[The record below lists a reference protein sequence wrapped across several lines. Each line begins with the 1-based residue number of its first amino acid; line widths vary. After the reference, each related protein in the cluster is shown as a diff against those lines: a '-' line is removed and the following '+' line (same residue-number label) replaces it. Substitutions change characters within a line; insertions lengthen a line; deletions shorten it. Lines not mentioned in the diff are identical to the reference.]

1 MSINDAQRQVIAAT
15 SQGSEQ
21 HSREQL
27 SGAEI
32 DTAVSGRTKAEVP
45 LTIETVT
52 ERSNMMLAYQRVVEN
67 KGAAG
72 VDNLSVSA
80 LKPWLKENWASIKR
94 ALMAGHYL
102 PRAIR
107 KMDIPKPD
115 GGVRTLGIPT
125 VADRLI
131 QQAIAQKLSPVVD
144 PTFSNSSYGFR
155 PGRNAWQ
162 AVRQAQVYM
171 HSGKRQVV
179 DMDLEKFFDR
189 VDHDI
194 LMSRLARRIKD
205 IRLLKLIRR
214 YLEAESVD
222 SNKERVRR
230 VRGMP
235 QGGPLSPLLSNILLD
250 ELDKE
255 LERRGHAFCRYA
267 DDCNIYVSSRKAGE
281 HLLRD
286 ISEYLTETLGLT
298 INEKKSAVARP
309 WARKFLGYS
318 VTRHKYARLKVAD
331 SSVSRLKDKLR
342 SLTTGHRS
350 ASVQSVINKLSP
362 LLRGWISYFR
372 YTEVK
377 GVLEALD
384 SWINRKL
391 RCLLWRQWKR
401 ARTRAKKLMRAGL
414 TEERA
419 WRSAGNQR
427 GAWWNSGA
435 SHMNQAIK
443 VSLLRNAGLLSLLEQ
458 HRQFQR

>member
-1 MSINDAQRQVIAAT
+1 MSINDAQGQNIAAI
-15 SQGSEQ
+15 SQGCGQ
-21 HSREQL
+21 NPRAQR

-52 ERSNMMLAYQRVVEN
+52 ERANMMLAYQRVVEN

-80 LKPWLKENWASIKR
+80 LKPWLKENWASIKS
-94 ALMAGHYL
+94 ALMTGHYL

-131 QQAIAQKLSPVVD
+131 QQAIAQKLSAVVD
-144 PTFSNSSYGFR
+144 PTFSSSSYGFR
-155 PGRNAWQ
+155 PARNAWQ
-162 AVRQAQVYM
+162 AVRQAQAYM
-171 HSGKRQVV
+171 HSGKRWVV

-189 VDHDI
+189 VEHDI
-194 LMSRLARRIKD
+194 VMSRLARRIKD
-205 IRLLKLIRR
+205 TRLLKLIRR

-222 SNKERVRR
+222 SNKEREKRE
-230 VRGMP
+230 RGMP

-281 HLLRD
+281 HLLKDMR
-286 ISEYLTETLGLT
+286 EYLTKTLGLT

-309 WARKFLGYS
+309 WERKFLGYS
-318 VTRHKYARLKVAD
+318 VTRHKYVRLKVAD
-331 SSVSRLKDKLR
+331 SSVARLKEKLR
-342 SLTTGHRS
+342 SLTTGHNS
-350 ASVQSVINKLSP
+350 ASIQSVINKLKP

-377 GVLEALD
+377 GVLEEID

-401 ARTRAKKLMRAGL
+401 PGTQAKKLMQAGL

-419 WRSAGNQR
+419 WRSASNQR
-427 GAWWNSGA
+427 GAWWNAGA
-435 SHMNQAIK
+435 RHMNQAIK
-443 VSLLRNAGLLSLLEQ
+443 VSWLRKAGLLSLLEE
-458 HRQFQR
+458 HRQFQS